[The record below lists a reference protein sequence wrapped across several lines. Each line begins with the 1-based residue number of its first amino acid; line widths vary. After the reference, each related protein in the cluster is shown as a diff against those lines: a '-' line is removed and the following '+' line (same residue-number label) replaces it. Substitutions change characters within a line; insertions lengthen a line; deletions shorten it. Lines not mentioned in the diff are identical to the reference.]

1 MFFNEIFMEA
11 SPYWFFFLFSSKH
24 LVSAEVSQAG
34 KKTLLQRGR
43 FLGQG
48 TGARSGNPLHR
59 GGATREGQSTKS
71 KKTGATF
78 RVLEG

>member
-48 TGARSGNPLHR
+48 TG
-59 GGATREGQSTKS
+59 
-71 KKTGATF
+71 
-78 RVLEG
+78 

>member
-11 SPYWFFFLFSSKH
+11 SPYWLFFLFLSKH

-34 KKTLLQRGR
+34 KKTLVQRGR

-48 TGARSGNPLHR
+48 TGGKKRQPL
-59 GGATREGQSTKS
+59 
-71 KKTGATF
+71 
-78 RVLEG
+78 L